1 MSKLSELIAQMKTVD
16 YREKQQ
22 FLEYLLRVAERNP
35 KAFSSDDK
43 AELIAF
49 AYEEVENMRRDI
61 PACATYKEK
70 DTIFTC
76 EDMVM
81 GLIIQLDGTP
91 DKLPQEKMMKLQP
104 LVELVANERYV
115 ETTVDNVFSQASI
128 TDIDV
133 TRLLY
138 WAQQTNDEYQ
148 KSKLFQGL
156 LHYRHYTHK
165 MTSDARQKLSA
176 YIATEIRRLM
186 TVDSEDARN
195 ALELLADL
203 CLSFPDEDVLSALT
217 ELLTLGHNH
226 INYYAVATLCNLG
239 RDIPQATIDTLA
251 RDLVYA
257 DLTYKALQQAKRT
270 NLFPEECASEEYLA
284 KSDLVHWLTYP
295 TELGKAPDEI
305 IHIGKVK
312 KLFSSEVFHIFKF
325 RSDSETLE
333 GGKQNKWLLGWS
345 SNEGGTFSEFEE
357 FAPFDNMPVEKALK
371 LIKKKIVG

>member
-1 MSKLSELIAQMKTVD
+1 MSKLSELIAQMKSVD
-16 YREKQQ
+16 YQEKQQ

-35 KAFSSDDK
+35 KVFSSDDK
-43 AELIAF
+43 TALLAF

-61 PACATYKEK
+61 PACTTYKEK
-70 DTIFTC
+70 DNIFTC

-81 GLIIQLDGTP
+81 GLIIHLDGTP
-91 DKLPQEKMMKLQP
+91 DKLPQEKIQKLQP
-104 LVELVANERYV
+104 LVELVNSERYV
-115 ETTVDNVFSQASI
+115 ETTVDSVFSQASI

-138 WAQQTNDEYQ
+138 WTRQTNDEYQ

-165 MTSDARQKLSA
+165 LTSDAKQKLSA
-176 YIATEIRRLM
+176 YIASEIRRLM

-239 RDIPQATIDTLA
+239 RDIPQSTIDALA
-251 RDLVYA
+251 MDLEYA

-270 NLFPEECASEEYLA
+270 GLFPAKYANEEYLA

-305 IHIGKVK
+305 VYIGKVK
-312 KLFSSEVFHIFKF
+312 KLFSSETFHIFKF
-325 RSDSETLE
+325 RSVSDTLQVD
-333 GGKQNKWLLGWS
+333 KQNKWLLGWS
-345 SNEGGTFSEFEE
+345 SNKGGTFSEFEE
-357 FAPFDNMPVEKALK
+357 FAPFDNMPIEQALK
-371 LIKKKIVG
+371 LIKKKIIG

>member
-1 MSKLSELIAQMKTVD
+1 MSKLSELIAQMKSVD
-16 YREKQQ
+16 YQEKQQ

-35 KAFSSDDK
+35 KVFSSDDK
-43 AELIAF
+43 TALLAF

-61 PACATYKEK
+61 PACTTYKEK
-70 DTIFTC
+70 DNIFTC

-81 GLIIQLDGTP
+81 GLIIHLDGTP
-91 DKLPQEKMMKLQP
+91 DKLPQEKIQKLQP
-104 LVELVANERYV
+104 LVELVNSERYV
-115 ETTVDNVFSQASI
+115 ETTVDSVFSQASI

-138 WAQQTNDEYQ
+138 WTRQTNDEYQ

-165 MTSDARQKLSA
+165 LTSDAKQKLSA
-176 YIATEIRRLM
+176 YIASEIRRLM

-239 RDIPQATIDTLA
+239 RDIPQSTIDALA
-251 RDLVYA
+251 MDLEYA

-270 NLFPEECASEEYLA
+270 GLFPAKYANEEYLA

-305 IHIGKVK
+305 VYIGKVK
-312 KLFSSEVFHIFKF
+312 TLFSSETFHIFKF
-325 RSDSETLE
+325 RSISDTLQVD
-333 GGKQNKWLLGWS
+333 KQNKWLLGWS
-345 SNEGGTFSEFEE
+345 SNKGGTFSEFEE
-357 FAPFDNMPVEKALK
+357 FASFDNMPIEQALK
-371 LIKKKIVG
+371 LIKKKIIG

>member
-1 MSKLSELIAQMKTVD
+1 MSKLSELIAQMKSVD
-16 YREKQQ
+16 YQEKQQ

-35 KAFSSDDK
+35 KVFSSDDK
-43 AELIAF
+43 TALLAF
-49 AYEEVENMRRDI
+49 AYEEVENMHRDI
-61 PACATYKEK
+61 PACTTYKEK
-70 DTIFTC
+70 DNIFTC

-81 GLIIQLDGTP
+81 GLIIHLDGTP
-91 DKLPQEKMMKLQP
+91 DKLPQEKIQKLQP
-104 LVELVANERYV
+104 LVELVNSERYV
-115 ETTVDNVFSQASI
+115 ETTVDSVFSQASI

-138 WAQQTNDEYQ
+138 WTRQTNDEYQ

-165 MTSDARQKLSA
+165 LTSDAKQKLSA
-176 YIATEIRRLM
+176 YIASEIRRLM

-239 RDIPQATIDTLA
+239 RDIPQSTIDTLA
-251 RDLVYA
+251 MDLEYA

-270 NLFPEECASEEYLA
+270 GLFPAKYANPREKTLA
-284 KSDLVHWLTYP
+284 P
-295 TELGKAPDEI
+295 QP
-305 IHIGKVK
+305 KV
-312 KLFSSEVFHIFKF
+312 IY
-325 RSDSETLE
+325 
-333 GGKQNKWLLGWS
+333 N
-345 SNEGGTFSEFEE
+345 
-357 FAPFDNMPVEKALK
+357 
-371 LIKKKIVG
+371 